1 MSEHHRKIIAVWLF
15 VICVALLAMIV
26 LGGVTRLT
34 GSGLSMVDWR
44 PITGVLPPLNEQQWD
59 QVFDLYKSSPEYQK
73 VHIGTMDIDGFK
85 SIFWFE
91 FAHRLL
97 GRTIGMLFLL
107 PMLFF
112 FIRGWI
118 PKGYRMRFIAMFVL
132 GGLQGLLGWYMVK
145 SGLVDN
151 PHVSQYRLVA
161 HLSLAILIYT
171 YIFLTAINLLYPPK
185 PGNKQG
191 PGGAFVLSALISLGL
206 FITIMAGGFV
216 AGLRAGFS
224 YNTFPLMAGKW
235 IPAGYDSLQP
245 FWRNL
250 FENVAAV
257 QFDHRLLA
265 TAMLVCVM
273 AFWVYLRKRD
283 CADRIQ
289 KAGATTLAF
298 ALIQYSLGISTLL
311 LVVPVALAAA
321 HQGVAILLYTSSLF
335 LSYLLYLDRK
345 SADIG

>member
-1 MSEHHRKIIAVWLF
+1 MSEKHRKIIAAWLIL
-15 VICVALLAMIV
+15 ICIALLAMIV

-44 PITGVLPPLNEQQWD
+44 PITGVLPPLDQQQWN

-73 VHIGTMDIDGFK
+73 VHIGVMDLKGFK

-91 FAHRLL
+91 YAHRLL
-97 GRTIGMLFLL
+97 GRFIGVLFLL

-118 PKGYRMRFIAMFVL
+118 PRGYRLRFLMMFAL

-145 SGLVDN
+145 SGLIDN

-161 HLSLAILIYT
+161 HLSLAVAIYT
-171 YIFLTAINLLYPPK
+171 YIFLTAMSLWYPLPER
-185 PGNKQG
+185 GNRRRSRL
-191 PGGAFVLSALISLGL
+191 FVAAMMISAGL
-206 FITIMAGGFV
+206 FVTIAAGGFV

-224 YNTFPLMAGKW
+224 YNTFPFMAGNW
-235 IPAGYDSLQP
+235 IPDGYASLQP

-265 TAMLVCVM
+265 TLVLCAIML
-273 AFWVYLRKRD
+273 FWLALRK
-283 CADRIQ
+283 
-289 KAGATTLAF
+289 GACGERARRGGAVMLAL
-298 ALIQYSLGISTLL
+298 ALVQYSLGITTLL
-311 LVVPVALAAA
+311 LVVPVAFAAA
-321 HQGVAILLYTSSLF
+321 HQGTAILLYTASLYVAWQCF
-335 LSYLLYLDRK
+335 RGAR
-345 SADIG
+345 SADL

>member
-1 MSEHHRKIIAVWLF
+1 MSEKHRKIIAVWLIL
-15 VICVALLAMIV
+15 VCVALLAMIV

-44 PITGVLPPLNEQQWD
+44 PITGVLPPLNEQAWH

-73 VHIGTMDIDGFK
+73 VHIGAMDLAGFK

-91 FAHRLL
+91 YAHRLL
-97 GRTIGMLFLL
+97 GRSIGMLFLL

-112 FIRGWI
+112 FFRGWI
-118 PKGYRMRFIAMFVL
+118 PKGYRLRFVMMFVL
-132 GGLQGLLGWYMVK
+132 GGLQGLLGWFMVK

-161 HLSLAILIYT
+161 HLALAVVIYT
-171 YIFLTAINLLYPPK
+171 YIFLTAMTLLYPKSGANNPR
-185 PGNKQG
+185 QH
-191 PGGAFVLSALISLGL
+191 GAFTASVFLSLGL
-206 FITIMAGGFV
+206 FTTIVAGGFV

-235 IPAGYDSLQP
+235 IPDGYAALQP

-265 TAMLVCVM
+265 TVMLLSVL
-273 AFWVYLRKRD
+273 AFWLFLKKRGVS
-283 CADRIQ
+283 AVVA
-289 KAGATTLAF
+289 KAATLVLALV
-298 ALIQYSLGISTLL
+298 AVQYSLGVATLL
-311 LVVPVALAAA
+311 MVVPAPLAAA
-321 HQGVAILLYTSSLF
+321 HQGTAILLYTAS
-335 LSYLLYLDRK
+335 LYLAYRLYLGK
-345 SADIG
+345 RSADI

>member
-1 MSEHHRKIIAVWLF
+1 MPEKHRKIIAAWL
-15 VICVALLAMIV
+15 VLICFALLAMIV

-44 PITGVLPPLNEQQWD
+44 PVTGVLPPLDQHTWQ
-59 QVFDLYKSSPEYQK
+59 QVFELYQASPEYRK
-73 VHIGTMDIDGFK
+73 VHLGSMDLQGFK

-91 FAHRLL
+91 YAHRLL
-97 GRTIGMLFLL
+97 GRSIGLLFLL

-118 PKGYRMRFIAMFVL
+118 PAGYRLRFVMMFVL

-161 HLSLAILIYT
+161 HLALAVVIYT
-171 YIFLTAINLLYPPK
+171 YIFLTAMSLLYPR
-185 PGNKQG
+185 PGDRGQRRSRCFA
-191 PGGAFVLSALISLGL
+191 PAVMVSVGL
-206 FITIMAGGFV
+206 FFTIAAGGFV

-224 YNTFPLMAGKW
+224 YNTFPLMDGKW
-235 IPAGYDSLQP
+235 TPDGYASLQP

-257 QFDHRLLA
+257 QYDHRLLA
-265 TAMLVCVM
+265 TLMLFGIMLFWLVLKKRACSNRARRGGAVM
-273 AFWVYLRKRD
+273 
-283 CADRIQ
+283 
-289 KAGATTLAF
+289 LAL
-298 ALIQYSLGISTLL
+298 ALIQYSLGIATLL
-311 LVVPVALAAA
+311 LVVPVPLAAA
-321 HQGVAILLYTSSLF
+321 HQGVAILLYTASLYVTWQCYVCS
-335 LSYLLYLDRK
+335 LTD
-345 SADIG
+345 G